1 MVRIHVTSYSPAMP
15 ADGVTEI
22 PTSAFLGVERSLSGR
37 AWRERPADMV
47 VVRDIQQRHGLTE
60 PLARALASR
69 GVSLEQAEHYLRPT
83 LKALFP
89 DPSSFTDM
97 DRAAEILIDA
107 LVSGRPTMVF
117 ADYDVDGAT
126 SAAQLVRWFRYMG
139 VELPIYIPDRLTE
152 GYGPSPAAFKT
163 IRDGGAELV
172 VTLDCG
178 AAAYDAITSAG
189 EIGLEVVVIDHHLMR
204 EDPPAAAAVVNPNRP
219 GCQSGQGV
227 LAAAGVTFVLLAAL
241 NREARQRGLFTEE
254 RPQPDLRQWLDLVAL
269 GEVCDVTQL
278 VGFNRA
284 LTALGLKTMGA
295 WANPGL
301 KALFEVGKGSGEPSV
316 FHAGFILGPRINAG
330 GRIGRS
336 DLGAMLLS
344 TDDPLEAAALAEE
357 LDGLNTERKAVE
369 AAVVEEA
376 AAVLERGNFNTD
388 APVIVVAGEDWHPG
402 VIGIVAG
409 RLRERYR
416 KPVVVI
422 GVDRAANVGKGS
434 GRSQPGVN
442 LGRAI
447 QAAFEAG
454 LLMAGGGHAMA
465 AGLSIRPEM
474 IPEFRAFLEEQ
485 LAGEMEAVGIES
497 VEIDA
502 LVQPRAANRAL
513 LDDFQRLAPFGPG
526 NPEPMF
532 ALTGVRPDRVSAL
545 KGGHVRMDL
554 VGPTGDRIKAISWR
568 SAETPLGQRLL
579 AGGGALDVVGKLKPD
594 DYMGRNGVQLEIED
608 AHDPRARYSE

>member
-1 MVRIHVTSYSPAMP
+1 MP
-15 ADGVTEI
+15 ADGVTSI
-22 PTSAFLGVERSLSGR
+22 ASNAFLGVDRSLSGR
-37 AWRERPADMV
+37 AWRERPADLA
-47 VVRDIQQRHGLTE
+47 VVREIQQRHGLIE
-60 PLARALASR
+60 PLARALVSR
-69 GVSLEQAEHYLRPT
+69 GVTLEQAEHYLRPT

-107 LVSGRPTMVF
+107 LERGRPTMVF

-126 SAAQLVRWFRYMG
+126 SAAQLVRWFRHMG

-152 GYGPSPAAFKT
+152 GYGPSPAAFRK

-178 AAAYDAITSAG
+178 AAAYDAIASAG

-227 LAAAGVTFVLLAAL
+227 LAAAGVTFVLLTAL
-241 NREARQRGLFTEE
+241 NREARKRGLFTDE
-254 RPQPDLRQWLDLVAL
+254 RPQPDPRQWLDLVAL

-284 LTALGLKTMGA
+284 LTALGLTTMSA

-330 GRIGRS
+330 GRVGRS
-336 DLGAMLLS
+336 DLGARLLS
-344 TDDPLEAAALAEE
+344 TDDPLEARALAEE
-357 LDGLNTERKAVE
+357 LDSLNIERKAVE

-376 AAVLERGNFNTD
+376 AAMLERGSNFNPD
-388 APVIVVAGEDWHPG
+388 APVIVVAGDDWHPG

-442 LGRAI
+442 LGKAI

-474 IPEFRAFLEEQ
+474 IPELRVFLEER
-485 LAGEMEAVGIES
+485 LAGEMEAVG
-497 VEIDA
+497 VEAVEVDA
-502 LVQPRAANRAL
+502 LVQPRAASRAL

-526 NPEPMF
+526 NPEPLF
-532 ALTGVRPDRVSAL
+532 ALTQVRPERVSAL

-579 AGGGALDVVGKLKPD
+579 AGGGPLDVVGKLKPD

-608 AHDPRARYSE
+608 AHDPRARYTD

>member
-1 MVRIHVTSYSPAMP
+1 MA
-15 ADGVTEI
+15 ADGASNIDST
-22 PTSAFLGVERSLSGR
+22 AFLGVERSLSGR
-37 AWRERPADMV
+37 AWRERPADMA

-60 PLARALASR
+60 PLARALVSR
-69 GVSLEQAEHYLRPT
+69 GVPLDHAEHYLRPT

-107 LVSGRPTMVF
+107 LEQGRPTMVF

-241 NREARQRGLFTEE
+241 NREARKRGLFTEE
-254 RPQPDLRQWLDLVAL
+254 RPQPDPRQWLDLVAL

-284 LTALGLKTMGA
+284 LTTLGLRTMGA

-301 KALFEVGKGSGEPSV
+301 KALFEVGKGSGDPSV

-336 DLGAMLLS
+336 DLGARLLS

-357 LDGLNTERKAVE
+357 LDSLNTERKAVE

-376 AAVLERGNFNTD
+376 AAVLERGSNFNPD
-388 APVIVVAGEDWHPG
+388 APVIVVAGDDWHPG

-442 LGRAI
+442 LGKAI
-447 QAAFEAG
+447 QEAFEAG

-465 AGLSIRPEM
+465 AGLSIRPDA
-474 IPEFRAFLEEQ
+474 IPEFRAFLEER

-502 LVQPRAANRAL
+502 LLQPRAANRAL

-532 ALTGVRPDRVSAL
+532 ALSQVRPDRVSAL

-608 AHDPRARYSE
+608 ANDPRARYAL